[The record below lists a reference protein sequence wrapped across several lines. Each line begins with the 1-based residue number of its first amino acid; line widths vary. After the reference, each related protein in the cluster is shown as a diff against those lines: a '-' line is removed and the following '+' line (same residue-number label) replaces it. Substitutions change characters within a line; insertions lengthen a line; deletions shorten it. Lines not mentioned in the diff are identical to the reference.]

1 MKQGTYKILVVDDE
15 PDVEP
20 LVLQRM
26 RRDIRSRKYE
36 FVFAHNGVEAVEL
49 LNKDEDIDMVIS
61 DINMPQMDGLTLLEQ
76 ISEIN
81 PNIRSIIV
89 SAYGDMKNIRTA
101 MNRGAFDFVTK
112 PLDFGDLRV
121 TIERTLRHMEEW
133 REALSSRDKLVALQ
147 NELDVAS
154 GIQQSILPT
163 VFPSRDDYQIY
174 ASMEPARNVGGDFF
188 DVVRLEG
195 NRVGLAIA
203 DVSDKGV
210 PAALF
215 MMSSRT
221 WMKGAAI
228 SSPEP
233 GTVLGEVNALLH
245 EDNETQM
252 FVTVLYAVYDPETGE
267 FTYASGGHDAPLL
280 VHPDGSSELLPLT
293 GGIALGIVSDLAYGQ
308 NSVVLDHGDTLV
320 LYTDGVTEAMN
331 GEGEQFGI
339 ERLRKVFSNRAPKD
353 ANEAAHKIFEAVNT
367 FADSAAQSD
376 DITCLTYAE
385 VRLPIDRKII
395 VKDRGIA

>member
-1 MKQGTYKILVVDDE
+1 MKEATYRILVVDDE

-20 LVLQRM
+20 LILQRM
-26 RRDIRSRKYE
+26 RRDIRRRKYE
-36 FVFAHNGVEAVEL
+36 FVFALNGVEAIEV
-49 LNKDEDIDMVIS
+49 LNRDEDIDMVIS
-61 DINMPQMDGLTLLEQ
+61 DINMPQMDGLTLLGQ
-76 ISEIN
+76 IADIN
-81 PNIRSIIV
+81 PNIRSIII

-121 TIERTLRHMEEW
+121 TIDRTLRHLEEW
-133 REALSSRDKLVALQ
+133 RDALESRDKLVALQ
-147 NELDVAS
+147 NELNVAS
-154 GIQQSILPT
+154 GIQKSILPT
-163 VFPSRDDYQIY
+163 VFPASREYQVY

-188 DVVRLEG
+188 DVVKLE
-195 NRVGLAIA
+195 NDRIGLAIA

-233 GTVLGEVNALLH
+233 RVVLEEVNALLH

-280 VHPDGSSELLPLT
+280 VRPDGSTELLPLT
-293 GGIALGIVSDLAYGQ
+293 GGIALGIIPDLEYSQNTVTLKYGE
-308 NSVVLDHGDTLV
+308 TLV

-331 GEGEQFGI
+331 NEGEQFGV
-339 ERLRKVFSNRAPKD
+339 ERLRDVFRDSAPGNSD
-353 ANEAAHKIFEAVNT
+353 EAAEMIFDAVSE
-367 FADSAAQSD
+367 FAGGAAQSD
-376 DITCLTYAE
+376 DITCLTLRRSETSA
-385 VRLPIDRKII
+385 
-395 VKDRGIA
+395 

>member
-1 MKQGTYKILVVDDE
+1 MCVKQGTYKILVVDDE

-195 NRVGLAIA
+195 GRVGLAIA

-339 ERLRKVFSNRAPKD
+339 ERLRKVFSDRAPKD

-367 FADSAAQSD
+367 FADGAAQSD
-376 DITCLTYAE
+376 DITCLTLRRSE
-385 VRLPIDRKII
+385 TPD
-395 VKDRGIA
+395 

>member
-26 RRDIRSRKYE
+26 RREIRSGKYE

-81 PNIRSIIV
+81 PNIRSVIV

-267 FTYASGGHDAPLL
+267 FAYASGGHDAPLL

-293 GGIALGIVSDLAYGQ
+293 GGIALGIVPDLAYGQ

-339 ERLRKVFSNRAPKD
+339 ERLRKVFSDRAPKD

-367 FADSAAQSD
+367 FADGAAQSD
-376 DITCLTYAE
+376 DITCLTLRRSE
-385 VRLPIDRKII
+385 TPD
-395 VKDRGIA
+395 